1 MIMYNEQSMSN
12 WMTNHMTDIQK
23 HPDRYRFA
31 NIKSPDHL
39 KSVKEMKSFIAHSDM
54 EIVYERTR
62 DIMINDGT
70 GLQVIHNILYRTR

>member
-1 MIMYNEQSMSN
+1 MYREESMN
-12 WMTNHMTDIQK
+12 DWMNKHAADIRK
-23 HPDRYRFA
+23 HPDQYRFA

-39 KSVKEMKSFIAHSDM
+39 KSAKEMKTFIAHSDM